1 MDGTIPLRLLR
12 LLEHLQ
18 MAAEWVLLPFHFV
31 FVFSISIFVFC
42 ISVLILSPLSR
53 GPTVGNDWVLVG
65 SMGPSVTKSRSL
77 LNLLRRKIPRKGQ
90 SMDPEYRNLYLKWSN
105 KMVQRDSASFI
116 TRPSSMC
123 DIFWFL
129 WISIYVFFVLF
140 VCAFSVCIS
149 SCVMCSAHNENWASE
164 DRWLRHVWARE
175 ESRGAGMA
183 SYTLHNLWD
192 LCNNI
197 EHSSQIAYISA
208 CMHGWMIHTRDG

>member
-1 MDGTIPLRLLR
+1 
-12 LLEHLQ
+12 
-18 MAAEWVLLPFHFV
+18 MAAEWVLLQFHFV

-77 LNLLRRKIPRKGQ
+77 LNLPRRKIPRKGQ
-90 SMDPEYRNLYLKWSN
+90 SMDPVYRNLDLKWSN
-105 KMVQRDSASFI
+105 KMVQRDSASSI
-116 TRPSSMC
+116 TRPSS
-123 DIFWFL
+123 L
-129 WISIYVFFVLF
+129 IYVWHFLVYMNQYLLVFRF
-140 VCAFSVCIS
+140 VCVS

-197 EHSSQIAYISA
+197 EHSSQIACISA